1 MTELE
6 LRELE
11 KILLSE
17 EKSFGLVT
25 KSTYTQAEQSDP
37 DWTEYSLFLCVY
49 KNNWLGFGGNVTIM
63 EGEGIERTSAT
74 INIAGT
80 INTIVTIDDILRI
93 IDIFER
99 NQRELICDFKQ
110 NYGSFNVQ
118 KYIDR
123 IKEWRYSRI

>member
-17 EKSFGLVT
+17 EKSFG
-25 KSTYTQAEQSDP
+25 
-37 DWTEYSLFLCVY
+37 
-49 KNNWLGFGGNVTIM
+49 LGFGGNVTIM